1 MLVSNY
7 GGISMRFYKA
17 LYEQRG
23 ISLSGMLIWSV
34 VLILVA
40 LLGFKVLP
48 AYIEYSAIK
57 KNLTAIAKESNSQ
70 DTDLSNIRVSFA
82 KRAQID
88 GIKTISGQDIKI
100 NREKGRSVLS
110 VNYSTKIPLFSNV
123 SLLIDFEVA
132 SE

>member
-1 MLVSNY
+1 
-7 GGISMRFYKA
+7 MRFYKA